1 MVLWKAAKYTALA
14 IGVLVLIGVA
24 VSVVA
29 TILGIVWTVLT
40 AIATLLV
47 LVGLTYATIQG
58 VRWLRSDGD
67 TTTGPT
73 PVDTGS
79 ADPVERLTDRYV
91 SGDLTEDEFE
101 RQVALELDGPDG
113 DEIDRELQRSRTK

>member
-1 MVLWKAAKYTALA
+1 MVLWKAAKYAALA
-14 IGVLVLIGVA
+14 IGVLVLVGVA

-29 TILGIVWTVLT
+29 TILGIAWSILT

-47 LVGLTYATIQG
+47 LVGFTYATVQG
-58 VRWLRSDGD
+58 VRWLRSDG
-67 TTTGPT
+67 TTDST

-79 ADPVERLTDRYV
+79 TDPVERLTDRYV

-101 RQVALELDGPDG
+101 RQLSLELDGPDS